1 MSALLNV
8 PIHVLNYDADSTWWN
23 TFDRDGTI
31 KGPGIYLYHKND
43 EHFDLLVRQDSA
55 LANQVV

>member
-8 PIHVLNYDADSTWWN
+8 PIHVLNYDADSIWWN
-23 TFDRDGTI
+23 TFDRDGSI
-31 KGPGIYLYHKND
+31 SIYLYHKKD
-43 EHFDLLVRQDSA
+43 EHFDLLVRRDSA